1 MRQAS
6 WRRHDFYL
14 GLFMEQGKSYKDA
27 KGKAQAGQ
35 TPVRLKTDVLY
46 DGGLSHSSDEVPVM
60 GMERRAGV
68 IQLELPLA
76 TLNKQGRDK
85 GVSTKSVPITKQ
97 MVWESYKKVRSNKG
111 SAGIDQETI
120 EMYEERLGDNLYIL
134 WNRMSSGCYFPP
146 PVLEVEIPKE
156 DKRKRK
162 LGIPTVNDR
171 VAQQVLKS
179 YLEPRLEAE
188 FSDHSY
194 GYRPLRS
201 AHGAVAEV
209 RKNIRKYKW
218 VIDMDITGFFDNM
231 SHELLLKVI
240 ERHVGEKWAKMYIR
254 RWLEAPIEDKSGNKR
269 YRKGKGTP
277 QGGVISP
284 LLANLFLHYVFDL
297 WFGIIFPMLSFV
309 RYADDI
315 IVHCNTQAEA
325 EKVLEA
331 IKWRLGECNLQVN
344 EKKTKIVYCKDANRK
359 GSFKTVQFDFLGFSF
374 QPRPTAT
381 KEGKMFLGYDCSIS
395 RKSEKKISK
404 ELRRSKF
411 HLWTN
416 LSITQIAEKFNPKI
430 RGWINYYG
438 KFRKY
443 NLMRI
448 FKIFHWRLIKWA
460 VYRYKRFKGS
470 MHKAGRW
477 IRQIAKSYP
486 NLFVHWQHGF
496 QGA

>member
-1 MRQAS
+1 
-6 WRRHDFYL
+6 
-14 GLFMEQGKSYKDA
+14 MEQGKSYKDT
-27 KGKAQAGQ
+27 KGNAQAGE
-35 TPVRLKTDVLY
+35 TPVRQKTDALY
-46 DGGLSHSSDEVPVM
+46 DGGLSHSSGEVPVM
-60 GMERRAGV
+60 GVERRAGV

-76 TLNKQGRDK
+76 TLGKQGRDK
-85 GVSTKSVPITKQ
+85 GASTKSVPITKQ
-97 MVWESYKKVRSNKG
+97 MVWKSYKKVKRNKG
-111 SAGIDQETI
+111 TAGIDQETI
-120 EMYEERLGDNLYIL
+120 EMYEERLCDNLYIL

-156 DKRKRK
+156 NKRKRK

-171 VAQQVLKS
+171 VAQEVLKS
-179 YLEPRLEAE
+179 YLEPRMEAE
-188 FSDHSY
+188 FSDQSY
-194 GYRPLRS
+194 GYRPLKS
-201 AHGAVAEV
+201 AHQAVTEV
-209 RKNIRKYKW
+209 RKNIRKYGW
-218 VIDMDITGFFDNM
+218 VIDMDISGFFDNM
-231 SHELLLKVI
+231 SHELLEKAI
-240 ERHVGEKWAKMYIR
+240 ERHVGEKWAKMYIN
-254 RWLEAPIEDKSGNKR
+254 RWLEAPIGDKEGNQR

-284 LLANLFLHYVFDL
+284 LLANLFLHYAFDK
-297 WFGIIFPMLSFV
+297 WFGIIFPMLCFV

-315 IVHCNTQAEA
+315 IVHCNTRAEA
-325 EKVLEA
+325 EKVLQS
-331 IKWRLGECNLQVN
+331 IKERLGECKLQVN
-344 EKKTKIVYCKDANRK
+344 GEKTKIVYCKDANRK
-359 GSFKTVQFDFLGFSF
+359 GMFKTVQFDFLGFSF

-395 RKSEKKISK
+395 RKSEKKISE

-416 LSITQIAEKFNPKI
+416 LSITQLAEKFNPKI

-448 FKIFHWRLIKWA
+448 FKILNWRLIKWA

-477 IRQIAKSYP
+477 IRQLAKSKP